1 MFFCRVHL
9 LHHNIEGRSYVTRYS
24 HLCSFPT
31 KSQWR
36 RCRAPGGHRNLPK
49 VGFWNL
55 NQRRRERC
63 YSGGGHVPN
72 GWNRAKNRTP
82 FDRSLMKTSI
92 FWKML
97 KRIPAFFWGEFFT
110 YCVLVFFREKPKTG
124 YKFIELSADF
134 LGERTIRVR
143 GADVEQ
149 RVMSGIYD
157 ILLV

>member
-1 MFFCRVHL
+1 MFICFIITLKDGHT
-9 LHHNIEGRSYVTRYS
+9 LHVI
-24 HLCSFPT
+24 PT
-31 KSQWR
+31 SAVSQ
-36 RCRAPGGHRNLPK
+36 RNP
-49 VGFWNL
+49 
-55 NQRRRERC
+55 
-63 YSGGGHVPN
+63 SGGVAELPVVTEICRRLASETSINVEGNVATVVGAMSRMAGP
-72 GWNRAKNRTP
+72 AKNRTP

-124 YKFIELSADF
+124 YKFIEFSADF
-134 LGERTIRVR
+134 LGERSIRVR